1 MEISLR
7 LGSRDILLT
16 PFIEKAMK
24 KVHVGEDQP
33 MLFLVFGIPTE
44 HPRKTSPGDQNSEK
58 EKSTEPEKEIRN
70 DAGM

>member
-1 MEISLR
+1 MEISVR

-24 KVHVGEDQP
+24 KVHVGEDQS

-44 HPRKTSPGDQNSEK
+44 HPRKM
-58 EKSTEPEKEIRN
+58 STR
-70 DAGM
+70 